1 MRERAFSITL
11 EAGWMYGPVDG
22 HVQTP
27 SGGNLDATSTCQR
40 IHFDHDQDVPNDM
53 EMEAGPLPRLGVEA
67 RF

>member
-1 MRERAFSITL
+1 M
-11 EAGWMYGPVDG
+11 DG
-22 HVQTP
+22 DVQTP
-27 SGGNLDATSTCQR
+27 SGGNLDTTSTCQR